1 MPPDDAVLTA
11 PYTPSFAWTT
21 AAPAVFVV
29 LWSTGFIAAKAG
41 LAYAEPLTFLATR
54 FAIVAAAMLVA
65 SLIVGAPWPR
75 GAAAAHIAVVG
86 VLMHGSYLGG
96 VFSALRLGMPAGL
109 VALVVGLQPILTATV
124 VGPLLGERVSP
135 RQWLG
140 LALGFG
146 GAAVVIAAHYGLSGV
161 GESGLAAIGLAV
173 WALIGITAGTLYQK
187 RFCAHANL
195 WTASVVQYTAAA
207 AVVIGPAYLFETM
220 HITWSG
226 TFIASMLWLTLVLSV
241 GTVSL
246 LYLLIRRGAVS
257 KLASLFFLIPPTT
270 ALIAW
275 AMLGET
281 LRPAALA
288 GMAVAAVG
296 VALVQRG

>member
-1 MPPDDAVLTA
+1 MPRDDAVLPA
-11 PYTPSFAWTT
+11 PYAPSFAWTT

-41 LAYAEPLTFLATR
+41 LPYAEPLTFLLTR
-54 FAIVAAAMLVA
+54 FVIVAGAMLVA

-75 GAAAAHIAVVG
+75 APIAAHIAVVG
-86 VLMHGSYLGG
+86 VLMHASYLGG

-109 VALVVGLQPILTATV
+109 AALIVGLQPILTATV
-124 VGPLLGERVSP
+124 VGPLLGERVSW
-135 RQWLG
+135 RQWVG

-161 GESGLAAIGLAV
+161 GESGAAAIGLAV
-173 WALIGITAGTLYQK
+173 WALVGISAGTLYQK
-187 RFCAHANL
+187 RFCAHVNL
-195 WTASVVQYTAAA
+195 WTAAVIQYATAALVLA
-207 AVVIGPAYLFETM
+207 GPAYAFETM
-220 HITWSG
+220 HVTWSG
-226 TFIASMLWLTLVLSV
+226 PFIASMLWLTLVLSV

-275 AMLGET
+275 AMFGET
-281 LRPAALA
+281 LGPAALA